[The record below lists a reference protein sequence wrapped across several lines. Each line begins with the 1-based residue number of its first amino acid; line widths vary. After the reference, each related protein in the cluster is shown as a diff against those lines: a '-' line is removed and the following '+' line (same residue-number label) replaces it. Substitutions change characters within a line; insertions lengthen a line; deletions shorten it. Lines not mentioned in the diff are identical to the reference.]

1 MFYTGFTDEAAG
13 DLDSQLKALELL
25 HWNHLEAR
33 NLFNGNLA
41 SITEEEFEI
50 LEEKLQEK
58 KIKINCFG
66 STIGNS
72 GKSILETPQ
81 TSYDELKNAI
91 PRMKKLGIKMVRMM
105 SFAIPKEDKENAME
119 KYFDEVVKR
128 VSVLAKM
135 AEEAGIICA
144 HENCS
149 NFGGLSAD
157 HTLRLLEKVNSPA
170 LKLIMDTGNPV
181 FSDDM
186 SKPAPRPKQSSWEFY
201 NKVKDFVVYIHIKDA
216 VMQGEKIVY
225 TFPFEGDGDVEKIV
239 KDMLKNGYDGG
250 FSIEPHLFHGLDKN
264 IPEEKRAKMA
274 FDLFVEYGKKFE
286 EKVNMWL

>member
-1 MFYTGFTDEAAG
+1 MFYTGFTDEAAK

-25 HWNHLEAR
+25 GWHHMEAR
-33 NLFNGNLA
+33 NLFDGNLA
-41 SITEEEFEI
+41 SISEEEFEE
-50 LEEKLQEK
+50 LQRKLQEK
-58 KIKINCFG
+58 NVTINCFG

-72 GKSILETPQ
+72 GKSILESPQ

-91 PRMKKLGIKMVRMM
+91 PRMQKLGIKMVRMM
-105 SFAIPKEDKENAME
+105 SFGIPGEEREEAMK

-144 HENCS
+144 HENCV

-157 HTLRLLEKVNSPA
+157 HTLRLVEKVNSPA

-186 SKPAPRPKQSSWEFY
+186 SKPAPRPKQSAWEFY

-216 VMQGEKIVY
+216 VMDGEKILY
-225 TFPFEGDGDVEKIV
+225 TFPFEGHGDVEKIV

-250 FSIEPHLFHGLDKN
+250 FSMEPHLFHGLDKS
-264 IPEEKRAKMA
+264 IPEEERQKMA
-274 FDLFVEYGKKFE
+274 FDLFVEYGRKFE
-286 EKVNMWL
+286 AKVNSWL

>member
-1 MFYTGFTDEAAG
+1 MFYTGFTDEAAK

-25 HWNHLEAR
+25 GWHHMEAR
-33 NLFNGNLA
+33 NLFDGNLA
-41 SITEEEFEI
+41 SISEREFEE
-50 LEEKLQEK
+50 LQRKLQEK
-58 KIKINCFG
+58 NVTINCFG

-72 GKSILETPQ
+72 GKSILESPQ

-91 PRMKKLGIKMVRMM
+91 PRMQKLGIKMVRMM
-105 SFAIPKEDKENAME
+105 SFGIPREEREEAME

-144 HENCS
+144 HENCV

-157 HTLRLLEKVNSPA
+157 HTLRLVEKVNSPA

-186 SKPAPRPKQSSWEFY
+186 SKPAPRPKQSAWEFY

-216 VMQGEKIVY
+216 VMDGEKIVY
-225 TFPFEGDGDVEKIV
+225 TFPFEGYGDVEKIV

-250 FSIEPHLFHGLDKN
+250 FSMEPHLFHGLDKS
-264 IPEEKRAKMA
+264 IQEEERQKMA
-274 FDLFVEYGKKFE
+274 FDLFVEYGRKFE
-286 EKVNMWL
+286 AKVNSWL